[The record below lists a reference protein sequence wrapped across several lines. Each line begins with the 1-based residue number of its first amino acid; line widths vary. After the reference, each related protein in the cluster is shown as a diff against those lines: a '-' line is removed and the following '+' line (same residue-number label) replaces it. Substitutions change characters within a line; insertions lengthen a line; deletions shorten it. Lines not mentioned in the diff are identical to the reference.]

1 MSRIIRRPVSEH
13 RPTPA
18 AASPSPIRSLTA
30 AAPVGLSAAAPGG
43 VSGGGTSGG
52 NQGDGGWQN
61 EAWAFYNTVPEL
73 RYVCQWLA
81 NALSR
86 CQIIPSEVNAETGQP
101 TGDCE
106 DLTVVDVVGDI
117 AGGPAGQAQLLSR
130 LATFLT
136 VPGDSWVAI
145 LVRSELDAN
154 GEPLGPPREEW
165 HVLSRD
171 EVVKKGGGDVEVTLP
186 DGTKHVL
193 NDDTDS
199 ISRVHRPHPQ
209 NSVQADS
216 PVRACLPV
224 LREILRLGQWVEAT
238 AKSRL
243 TGAGLLTI
251 ASELQAGAQ
260 KAPAAEA
267 VFGTTP
273 ADPDT
278 PTLPPTTLPPPTP
291 EGFAPPEDDGANRP
305 MTAQGIMD
313 LLIEVAQAT
322 INDPSATGATVPIV
336 LQGPGEFI
344 DKVKLTTFGQEFTE
358 VVIKLRESATRRLAL
373 TLDVPAEV
381 LLGTGDMN
389 HWSAWQVEESAIKL
403 HVEPLLVLIC
413 DALTRYILRPLLE
426 LRGHPDPERFVIW
439 YSTANLALRPNRSAD
454 AKEAYAAGVLD
465 ESRYLTE
472 IGFDPE
478 EDAPKLPT
486 TDEERFRFAYRM
498 AMKGVPEFTSA
509 LAAMAGIDVAAAAP
523 VTPESDADEEEPN
536 DDDRPGGDEVDP
548 IPAQPE
554 GDDEVEPSA
563 ASVAAVQSAL
573 FASVHRRLELAGKR
587 LRTRSN
593 LAIVEGIPMTQTHC
607 RLDKVSRTRA
617 LQVTVDRDDHDRAL
631 AAQAG
636 AAPEA
641 FAEVSHRAAA
651 ELVAARRPITT
662 LDMNDLARTL
672 CGLRPL
678 RSVR

>member
-509 LAAMAGIDVAAAAP
+509 LAAMAGIDVAAAAGP
-523 VTPESDADEEEPN
+523 VEVEPEEEPN

-548 IPAQPE
+548 IPAAPE
-554 GDDEVEPSA
+554 GDDVEPSA
-563 ASVAAVQSAL
+563 ASVAAVSSAL

-587 LRTRSN
+587 MRTRSN
-593 LAIVEGIPMTQTHC
+593 LSIVDGVPMAQTHC
-607 RLDKVSRTRA
+607 RLDKVSTARA
-617 LQVTVDRDDHDRAL
+617 LQVTVDRDDHDREL
-631 AAQAG
+631 AIQAG
-636 AAPEA
+636 ADPAA
-641 FAEVSHRAAA
+641 FAEVSHRLASD
-651 ELVAARRPITT
+651 LVANRRPITAMQMT
-662 LDMNDLARTL
+662 NLARSL
-672 CGLRPL
+672 CVTRPL
-678 RSVR
+678 RSVK